1 MVIMDLERVKDM
13 STSLNPAVYPDG
25 IDHVFVNGVHVVDE
39 MKHTGAK
46 PGKVLYR
53 E

>member
-1 MVIMDLERVKDM
+1 MDIDRVKDM
-13 STSLNPAVYPDG
+13 STPLNPSVYPDG
-25 IDHVFVNGVHVVDE
+25 IDHVLVNGVHVVKN
-39 MKHTGAK
+39 MTHTGMK